1 MDRFLKRKLTPTND
15 NDGGTSRDVRENIDA
30 GTSRRDADAT
40 NANNTVQRSSRI
52 SRREVNFSFRMIRR
66 NEEKF
71 QITLAKNYKM
81 R

>member
-15 NDGGTSRDVRENIDA
+15 NDRGTSRDVRENIDA
-30 GTSRRDADAT
+30 RTSKRDADAT

-52 SRREVNFSFRMIRR
+52 SRREVYFSFCMIQRI
-66 NEEKF
+66 EEKF